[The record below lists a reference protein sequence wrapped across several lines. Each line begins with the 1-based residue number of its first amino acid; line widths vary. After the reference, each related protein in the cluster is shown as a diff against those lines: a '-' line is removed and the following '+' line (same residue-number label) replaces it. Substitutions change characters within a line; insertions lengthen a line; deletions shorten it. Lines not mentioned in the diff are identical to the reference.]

1 MLEWARSKSS
11 RTSKSGFVLCFTLSP
26 RSLDFFVKF
35 IVYMAPHNNTVI
47 WAFPVS
53 QLRSC
58 SWKQLIMC
66 VTLCYKTHWP
76 GSAEWE
82 DASNPPCQKP
92 CRLLSAHPGCR
103 QQLFVANLTNFPLFL
118 MFLYCSITY
127 DTFSQTLDQ
136 LKSRGMIPETILLF
150 SCCERFL
157 RTKQWERLKTSG
169 MEKLVR
175 DWCHGQDKCL
185 VILTQPR
192 WALDQ

>member
-1 MLEWARSKSS
+1 MLEWARSISS

-26 RSLDFFVKF
+26 RSLDFFMKF

-58 SWKQLIMC
+58 SWKQLITC
-66 VTLCYKTHWP
+66 VTLRYETHWP

-127 DTFSQTLDQ
+127 DTFSQILDQ
-136 LKSRGMIPETILLF
+136 LSLGEWF
-150 SCCERFL
+150 Q
-157 RTKQWERLKTSG
+157 KQYYSSPAVSDSWEQSNGK
-169 MEKLVR
+169 
-175 DWCHGQDKCL
+175 DWKPQAW
-185 VILTQPR
+185 R
-192 WALDQ
+192 N